1 MLRRVTRCVTPLVD
15 NNNIKVNVL
24 EKTMR
29 VSDLQFS
36 DEMRKNVWRGHSVAL
51 PKSDAYRMIANERHA
66 QDFIDDNGDAEIVW
80 DERYK
85 RWEVPAFAE
94 SRKVYCEAKSKAVAS
109 WGSN

>member
-1 MLRRVTRCVTPLVD
+1 
-15 NNNIKVNVL
+15 
-24 EKTMR
+24 MR
-29 VSDLQFS
+29 ISDLQFS

-66 QDFIDDNGDAEIVW
+66 QEFIDENGDAEIVF
-80 DERYK
+80 DEQYK